1 MEIYTF
7 VVICLA
13 LVVKTS
19 VDAQITAWK
28 EPAGNTKDVD
38 AAASTTI
45 AESIA
50 TGAATGVTIEATGSG
65 TITYA
70 ITSQATAGK
79 LTIDASTGVLTL
91 AAGTFDFETEPTY
104 VLTIVAT
111 DSTDGGPTGT
121 ATTTISITNVN
132 EAPEFSASDYTTCIV
147 DGSTEGTSVITLS
160 ASDQDDGDII
170 TYSIVSGDTN
180 TDFAI
185 SSAELQVNTGKT
197 LDMSTTS
204 TYTLTVHA
212 IDDDTP
218 KLTGSATYTI
228 NVKSD
233 CGNGA
238 PALVA
243 TTMAILMALVAFL
256 V

>member
-1 MEIYTF
+1 MERYTF

-13 LVVKTS
+13 LVLKTS
-19 VDAQITAWK
+19 DAQITAWE
-28 EPAGNTKDVD
+28 EPAGSTTDVN
-38 AAASTTI
+38 AATTATI
-45 AESIA
+45 AESLA
-50 TGAATGVTIEATGSG
+50 TGTATGVTIKATG
-65 TITYA
+65 TDTPTYA
-70 ITSQATAGK
+70 IASQATSGK
-79 LTIDASTGVLTL
+79 LTIEASTGVLTL

-111 DSTDGGPTGT
+111 AGGSTGT
-121 ATTTISITNVN
+121 ASTTISITDVN

-147 DGSTEGTSVITLS
+147 DGSTEGKSVIALS

-170 TYSIVSGDTN
+170 TYSIASGDTN

-185 SSAELQVNTGKT
+185 SSTVLQVNTGKT
-197 LDMSTTS
+197 LDMSKTS
-204 TYTLTVHA
+204 TYTLVVHA
-212 IDDDTP
+212 IDDDTTQ
-218 KLTGSATYTI
+218 LTGSATYTI
-228 NVKSD
+228 SVKSD

-243 TTMAILMALVAFL
+243 TSMTILMALVAFL